1 MSMKIAF
8 VNARYAPNEF
18 GGAERTVRT
27 IAETHVA
34 HGHEACAISVAHDK
48 SQREGELNGVRT
60 RYVPLTHVYE
70 PWKERPGL
78 LKRALFQAVD
88 SYHPLMGARVG
99 RILDEEKPDLVQCGN
114 LRDFSVAVWVEAK
127 KRGLPVVQM
136 LHDYYLGCVNSSM
149 FRGGKNCETQCA
161 HCRVLCAPRR
171 ALSNT
176 PRAVISLSGRTLEKL
191 EGCGLFEEVPHKQV
205 IFGISNQ
212 SVDDEARAPREKEG
226 LVVGYL
232 GRIERTKGVET
243 LLEATSLIRHP
254 KLRVLLGGTGE
265 RDYMVELRGRYSSPA
280 IAFLGYVKPEEFF
293 ARIDV
298 LVVPS
303 LWEEPLGRVIYE
315 AYARGVAVIANRL
328 GGMPEIIEEGRTG
341 YVVTPGDVK
350 ELAAVIEQMLT
361 TQRRSDFRSACLAKA
376 KEFSA
381 ERRYPEYHS
390 AWQRAFSET

>member
-1 MSMKIAF
+1 MRARWSKMSMKIAF

-149 FRGGKNCETQCA
+149 FRGGEELRDTMC
-161 HCRVLCAPRR
+161 
-171 ALSNT
+171 ALSGALRAAAGPLEHPT
-176 PRAVISLSGRTLEKL
+176 RCHFAQRAHARETRGLWPLRRGPSQTGDLRDQQSKCGRRSSRTEREGGPRGRVPRA
-191 EGCGLFEEVPHKQV
+191 H
-205 IFGISNQ
+205 
-212 SVDDEARAPREKEG
+212 
-226 LVVGYL
+226 
-232 GRIERTKGVET
+232 
-243 LLEATSLIRHP
+243 
-254 KLRVLLGGTGE
+254 
-265 RDYMVELRGRYSSPA
+265 
-280 IAFLGYVKPEEFF
+280 
-293 ARIDV
+293 
-298 LVVPS
+298 
-303 LWEEPLGRVIYE
+303 
-315 AYARGVAVIANRL
+315 
-328 GGMPEIIEEGRTG
+328 
-341 YVVTPGDVK
+341 
-350 ELAAVIEQMLT
+350 
-361 TQRRSDFRSACLAKA
+361 
-376 KEFSA
+376 
-381 ERRYPEYHS
+381 
-390 AWQRAFSET
+390 